1 MQRENNN
8 SSLIPH
14 CLILQGLRQYKC
26 RITLDGNLDA
36 CSKRPTCDPGIY
48 MLGSVLSNH
57 ELGHEYSLGGL
68 FQAMASTGP
77 PRRRHQVRCSLTCSL
92 WFIDTWTYCR
102 GATIPFHSQVGSVR
116 WRQWWT
122 NTLTPNVCANV
133 SAKTTPRKHNSS
145 DTR

>member
-1 MQRENNN
+1 MEAVQRGHRVSSQGRLTSPLSFPSIVSGLGMQRENNN
-8 SSLIPH
+8 SSLVPH
-14 CLILQGLRQYKC
+14 CLILQGLHQHKC

-77 PRRRHQVRCSLTCSL
+77 PRRRHQVRCSLISSL
-92 WFIDTWTYCR
+92 WFID
-102 GATIPFHSQVGSVR
+102 I
-116 WRQWWT
+116 
-122 NTLTPNVCANV
+122 
-133 SAKTTPRKHNSS
+133 
-145 DTR
+145 